1 MQATTVSA
9 KVETHNAVVNVQQQG
24 NEKTIQGVVLDETG
38 APVIGATVVV
48 KGTKTVTVT
57 DIDGNFSLKAP
68 VGSTIVITYIGY
80 NAKEVAATTEK
91 LSITMQPNTN
101 DLEEVVVT
109 ALGIKRAE
117 KALSYNV
124 QQVKWR

>member
-48 KGTKTVTVT
+48 KT
-57 DIDGNFSLKAP
+57 
-68 VGSTIVITYIGY
+68 
-80 NAKEVAATTEK
+80 
-91 LSITMQPNTN
+91 
-101 DLEEVVVT
+101 
-109 ALGIKRAE
+109 R
-117 KALSYNV
+117 
-124 QQVKWR
+124 WRN